1 MEAETDVSRC
11 TVILLAITLALAGSA
26 GAAEI
31 TGTLRPPER
40 VTAVSAIDRGTKKTF
55 DATYDRTTGKYR
67 FVNLPAGAYDIIL
80 ETMAGR
86 IEGVDLQVEE
96 TVPVAKRLSV
106 TPADL
111 DRDEIAGVVDLLT
124 KLTTERKGEKP
135 QANAL
140 VACIRE
146 GALTVVSLVKGK
158 PFTGVARTLQVPLR
172 DKEPAQVGD
181 ALLGLV
187 SLAKVRDQLPRD
199 FDLVV
204 EFAQGEP
211 GDISIL
217 PVAPGLT
224 DKDRQ
229 WLVDWVNQLK
239 IFENKKR
246 VLDLDGT
253 GDRARVLVEKLHDEP
268 TTLPTQEPTAFWRI
282 EILDFKKY
290 YGGWSPEKPTVVL
303 REQVPIRKFRTYRWM
318 FEKRLGGVRAVEGA
332 VSVVPDYDVPETL
345 DAARGRVPY

>member
-1 MEAETDVSRC
+1 MEAETDVSRS
-11 TVILLAITLALAGSA
+11 TVILLLAALLLAGSA

-31 TGTLRPPER
+31 TGTLKPPDR
-40 VTAVSAIDRGTKKTF
+40 VTAVSAVDRGTKKTF
-55 DATYDRTTGKYR
+55 DATYDRATGKYR
-67 FVNLPAGAYDIIL
+67 FANLPAGAYDLLL
-80 ETMAGR
+80 ETTAGR
-86 IEGVDLQVEE
+86 IEGVDLKVEE
-96 TVPVAKRLSV
+96 TAPLAKPLSV
-106 TPADL
+106 TPSDL

-135 QANAL
+135 QADAL

-158 PFTGVARTLQVPLR
+158 PLTTGARMFQVPLR

-181 ALLGLV
+181 TLLGLV

-204 EFAQGEP
+204 DFAQGGP
-211 GDISIL
+211 GEISVL

-229 WLVDWVNQLK
+229 WLVNWVDQLK

-253 GDRARVLVEKLHDEP
+253 GDRARVLVQKVRDEP
-268 TTLPTQEPTAFWRI
+268 TTLPTKEPTAFWRV
-282 EILDFKKY
+282 EIQDFRKY
-290 YGGWSPEKPTVVL
+290 YGGWSPEKSTVVV
-303 REQVPIRKFRTYRWM
+303 REQVPIRKFRTYKWM
-318 FEKRLGGVRAVEGA
+318 FEKALGGIRAAEGA
-332 VSVVPDYDVPETL
+332 VSVVPDYSVPETL
-345 DAARGRVPY
+345 DPARALMPY